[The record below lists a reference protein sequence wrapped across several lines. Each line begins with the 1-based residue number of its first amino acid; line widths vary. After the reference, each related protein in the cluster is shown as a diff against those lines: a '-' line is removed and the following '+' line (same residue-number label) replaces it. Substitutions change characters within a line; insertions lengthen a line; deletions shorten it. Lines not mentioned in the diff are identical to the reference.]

1 MPYFLYIILAA
12 AVVFLSV
19 KLAKYVDLLDKSTK
33 ISGAFI
39 GGILLAAVTSLP
51 ELFTSVS
58 ATLFLHRNELVL
70 GNILGS
76 NLFNLAILG
85 LSIVIFVRSIY
96 SAGLQKVHFL
106 SIATMLL
113 MYLFIALDMFLGAW
127 PKIGWFSLSSPIVLA
142 LYVAYLFLTP
152 KKKDEAPGESGE
164 DAPLSLKQIVIRFV
178 VSAVLLVGA
187 SIAITYVSDW
197 VARELNLGMTFA
209 GALLLGVATSLP
221 ETASTLSLCKRKNYD
236 AAFGNILG
244 SCVFNCMI
252 LVVADL
258 LSFSAG
264 TTDVYFLDVSSELL
278 LILGGIVAALFSALL
293 GVFSLKAE
301 HKTLKRVSS
310 VSVGTLA
317 VAAYIVFTALSVA
330 L

>member
-1 MPYFLYIILAA
+1 MPYFLYIILAV
-12 AVVFLSV
+12 AVVFLSI
-19 KLAKYVDLLDKSTK
+19 KLAKYVDYLDKSTK

-39 GGILLAAVTSLP
+39 GGVLLAAVTSLP
-51 ELFTSVS
+51 ELFTSMS
-58 ATLFLHRNELVL
+58 ATLFLHQNELVL

-76 NLFNLAILG
+76 NLFNFAVLG
-85 LSIVIFVRSIY
+85 LSLVIFVRSVY
-96 SAGLQKVHFL
+96 SAGLKKVHLL
-106 SIATMLL
+106 SLATMAL
-113 MYLFIALDMFLGAW
+113 MYVFVALDMFLDVW
-127 PKIGWFSLSSPIVLA
+127 PKLGWFSLSTPVILI
-142 LYVAYLFLTP
+142 LYVVYLFLTP
-152 KKKDEAPGESGE
+152 KTKDEEES
-164 DAPLSLKQIVIRFV
+164 DDTPVPLSLKQIVIRFAI
-178 VSAVLLVGA
+178 SAVLLVGA

-221 ETASTLSLCKRKNYD
+221 EMASTLSLCKRANYD

-252 LVVADL
+252 FVIADL
-258 LSFSAG
+258 LSFVNGS
-264 TTDVYFLDVSSELL
+264 TDVYVLNLSSELL
-278 LILGGIVAALFSALL
+278 LILGGTVAALFAALL
-293 GVFSLKAE
+293 GVFTVRSE
-301 HKTLKRVSS
+301 HKTLKRVAS